1 MVQSRTGET
10 IDGIIDEYRGRQGV
24 LLHVFHRIQAAY
36 GYVPQEAMEP
46 IAKAFRMHP
55 STLFGTLTFYSEFRT
70 SPPAKVQVGMCLGPT
85 CHIKGAEV
93 VKAILEHKLG
103 VHEGHQHGYG
113 GDAPDFA
120 IHEVEC
126 AGHCH
131 LAPLV
136 YVNGEPHGPVE
147 IANAAALADD
157 ARSRLNGATA

>member
-1 MVQSRTGET
+1 MLQSRTGET
-10 IDGIIDEYRGRQGV
+10 IDQIVNEYRGRQGV
-24 LLHVFHRIQAAY
+24 LLHVFHRIQEAF

-46 IAKAFRMHP
+46 MASAFRIHP

-70 SPPAKVQVGMCLGPT
+70 VPPAKVAVGMCLGPT

-93 VKAILEHKLG
+93 VKQILEYRLG
-103 VHEGHQHGYG
+103 LSGEH
-113 GDAPDFA
+113 AAFPDVA

-136 YVNGEPHGPVE
+136 YVNGKPEGPVE
-147 IANAAALADD
+147 VSAAQQLAGRIHSQVS
-157 ARSRLNGATA
+157 A